1 MPIVV
6 GGLGLPEEGSLVA
19 GGLGVSE
26 SSPNAMSATLA
37 GTSSLTATLTGVDN
51 SGPPVAQPMGG
62 GAAWYPLDRITT
74 RPGRMAAT
82 LTGSSH
88 LTARLDYEIDV
99 DLLLEQ
105 FAAALLM
112 DVI

>member
-6 GGLGLPEEGSLVA
+6 GGLGLPEEGSLVT

-37 GTSSLTATLTGVDN
+37 GSSSVVAVLTGAEDYAQHDGPATGSVRRPAPRVARLSATL
-51 SGPPVAQPMGG
+51 A
-62 GAAWYPLDRITT
+62 
-74 RPGRMAAT
+74 
-82 LTGSSH
+82 GSSS

-99 DLLLEQ
+99 DVLLEQ
-105 FAAALLM
+105 FAAALLL